1 MSYRQFISEPINN
14 PASAASTYGA
24 ALAATPIVTPTRLMT
39 LSPETNAPESM
50 GKTRPKLIAKAA
62 VPETMPGAPETLS
75 ACAQE
80 STRPNVRISCPLLN
94 PHPVKIVRPT
104 YPALARQTHVE
115 GRVSLNCLVGTDGL
129 VEKIKV
135 TKGHP
140 LLIQAATDAVS

>member
-1 MSYRQFISEPINN
+1 MN
-14 PASAASTYGA
+14 T
-24 ALAATPIVTPTRLMT
+24 
-39 LSPETNAPESM
+39 
-50 GKTRPKLIAKAA
+50 KLISVLLCA
-62 VPETMPGAPETLS
+62 VAISLS
-75 ACAQE
+75 AFAQE

-140 LLIQAATDAVS
+140 LLIQAATDAVSKWRFKPLVLNGKAVEVETIVNIDFQLPKQEPDVAATAAA